1 MNKNQE
7 NWVVV
12 EVRSGIPVSVK
23 LFSDQES
30 AKTFEKK
37 LRSQLNLESDETGL
51 FSVDV
56 TINGVE
62 VHL

>member
-12 EVRSGIPVSVK
+12 EVRCGIPVSVK

-30 AKTFEKK
+30 AKTFEEK

-56 TINGVE
+56 IINGVE